1 MPEVQLRVATNRALT
16 PEEGTIMALIPTQL
30 LDVAS
35 GAAPT
40 FSAAAAGDTAEVDPA
55 STLIVKNASGASVN
69 VTIATPG
76 NLPTGDSYPD
86 KVYAVAAAGERW
98 IPLIDAFRDPAQ
110 QGQAVISYSATAS
123 VTRAV
128 VRR

>member
-1 MPEVQLRVATNRALT
+1 
-16 PEEGTIMALIPTQL
+16 MALIPTQV
-30 LDVAS
+30 LDVGS

-40 FSAAAAGDTAEVDPA
+40 FAAAAAGDTAEVDPA
-55 STLIVKNASGASVN
+55 NTLIVKNGSGASVT

-76 NLPTGDSYPD
+76 NLPSGDAYPD
-86 KVYAVAAAGERW
+86 KAYTIPASQERW
-98 IPLIDAFRDPAQ
+98 IPLIRDFSDPTIS
-110 QGQAVISYSATAS
+110 GQAAVSYSATAS

>member
-1 MPEVQLRVATNRALT
+1 
-16 PEEGTIMALIPTQL
+16 MALIPTQV
-30 LDVAS
+30 LDVS
-35 GAAPT
+35 TGTAPT
-40 FSAAAAGDTAEVDPA
+40 FAAAAAGDTAEVDPA
-55 STLIVKNASGASVN
+55 NTLIVKNGSGGSIN
-69 VTIATPG
+69 VTLVTPG
-76 NLPTGDSYPD
+76 NLGTGDAYPD

-110 QGQAVISYSATAS
+110 NGQAGITYSATTS